1 MGSYI
6 WRLPIQKQ
14 RKINTE
20 YLLIRSLLS
29 KTSVVCCRKDFFPP
43 YSSVVHNLRQF
54 SVFDWID
61 SYVWLERYKIMAHG
75 RMQSNS
81 LHIRVGRQKLFSK
94 FECSR
99 PKNSTNPPTT
109 HILQNN
115 NNAKSTRILLTPNPE
130 EDSEK
135 KTKIQKWNTKK
146 PKIYLYIKRQCNDE
160 KKCCG

>member
-1 MGSYI
+1 
-6 WRLPIQKQ
+6 
-14 RKINTE
+14 
-20 YLLIRSLLS
+20 
-29 KTSVVCCRKDFFPP
+29 
-43 YSSVVHNLRQF
+43 
-54 SVFDWID
+54 
-61 SYVWLERYKIMAHG
+61 MAHG

-135 KTKIQKWNTKK
+135 NQNPEMKYQKTQNLFIHKK
-146 PKIYLYIKRQCNDE
+146 AMQR
-160 KKCCG
+160 

>member
-1 MGSYI
+1 
-6 WRLPIQKQ
+6 
-14 RKINTE
+14 
-20 YLLIRSLLS
+20 
-29 KTSVVCCRKDFFPP
+29 
-43 YSSVVHNLRQF
+43 
-54 SVFDWID
+54 
-61 SYVWLERYKIMAHG
+61 MAHG

-135 KTKIQKWNTKK
+135 K
-146 PKIYLYIKRQCNDE
+146 PKSRNEIPKNPKSIYT
-160 KKCCG
+160 